1 MNAIDDYLAAQPE
14 PQRSTLAALRSTIAG
29 LLPRAEE
36 SIAYGAPAWKVDGG
50 TSVAGFAGFAK
61 HCAYL
66 PFSGAVTETLADEL
80 AAYTVTK
87 GSVTFPVDKPLPKTV
102 VKKLVAARLAE
113 VSMVPDTKGIV
124 RDLYPDGGLKARG
137 RMKDGE
143 LHGAWSWWRKDG
155 TLMRTGSF
163 DRGAQVGTWTTY
175 DATGAEVSR
184 KER

>member
-1 MNAIDDYLAAQPE
+1 MNAIDDYLAGQPE
-14 PQRSTLAALRSTIAG
+14 PQRTTLAALRSTIAA

-36 SIAYGAPAWKVDGG
+36 SIAYGAPAWKIEG

-80 AAYTVTK
+80 ATYTITK
-87 GSVTFPVDKPLPKTV
+87 GSVTFPVDRPLPKAV

-113 VSMVPDTKGIV
+113 VRMVPDKKGV
-124 RDLYPDGGLKARG
+124 ARDLYPDGGLKAQG

-163 DRGAQVGTWTTY
+163 DHGRQVGTWTTY
-175 DATGAEVSR
+175 DAAGAELTR
-184 KER
+184 KEL

>member
-1 MNAIDDYLAAQPE
+1 MNAIDDYLAGQPE
-14 PQRSTLAALRSTIAG
+14 PQRTTLAALRSTIAA

-36 SIAYGAPAWKVDGG
+36 SIAYGAPAWKIEG

-80 AAYTVTK
+80 AAYTITK
-87 GSVTFPVDKPLPKTV
+87 GSVTFPVDEPLPKAI
-102 VKKLVAARLAE
+102 VKKLVTARLAE
-113 VSMVPDTKGIV
+113 VRMVPDKKGV
-124 RDLYPDGGLKARG
+124 ARDLYPDGGLKAQG

-163 DRGAQVGTWTTY
+163 DHGRQVGTWTTY
-175 DATGAEVSR
+175 DATGAEVTR
-184 KER
+184 KEL